1 MLAQE
6 HEDPVHI
13 SWARIEV
20 QAQHMDCVEQG
31 RPGVSSKRDVAEL
44 RCSFQVRALVARRRL
59 FGDEL
64 AAVERAAVVVK
75 EQAVLGMVRGQQEDR
90 TEVSTVLVIGNMAVG
105 VVRVGMQRL
114 ERHKG
119 WTWGRC

>member
-1 MLAQE
+1 
-6 HEDPVHI
+6 
-13 SWARIEV
+13 
-20 QAQHMDCVEQG
+20 MDCVEQG

-44 RCSFQVRALVARRRL
+44 RCSSQVRALVARRRL

-75 EQAVLGMVRGQQEDR
+75 EQAVVGMVRGQQEDR
-90 TEVSTVLVIGNMAVG
+90 IEVSTVLAIGNMAIG
-105 VVRVGMQRL
+105 VVRVGMQRP